1 MTHGKQRRRAAQR
14 PKNRFALLDHEK
26 GGTIFYSKKYLMSW
40 ITVAAMILASSSYSY
55 DDKRET
61 IQAQAFGTGTTAGRN
76 FGITIRIE
84 DYSTPAEQKALIDA
98 FKSGGH
104 DAMVKVLTKMK
115 GKGRVAVTGSVGY
128 QIAYIRNIP
137 TETGRTIRLMTDRPI
152 NFAEA
157 ASSYRSRD
165 YDLTL
170 MEIHLNSDK
179 DKSTGNMILGGRFKV
194 NKKNQQIE
202 FESYHSMP
210 WRLAGIMER

>member
-1 MTHGKQRRRAAQR
+1 V
-14 PKNRFALLDHEK
+14 K
-26 GGTIFYSKKYLMSW
+26 GGVIFQSKIYLIRWGM
-40 ITVAAMILASSSYSY
+40 VAALMLMSSSYSD

-61 IQAQAFGTGTTAGRN
+61 IQAQAFGTGTMASYN

-98 FKSGGH
+98 FKKGGH
-104 DAMVKVLTKMK
+104 DEMVKVLTKMK
-115 GKGRVAVTGSVGY
+115 GKGRVSVTGQVGY

-137 TETGRTIRLMTDRPI
+137 TKTGRTIRLMTDRPI

-157 ASSYRSRD
+157 SNSFRSRD

-170 MEIHLNSDK
+170 MEVHLNNDK

>member
-1 MTHGKQRRRAAQR
+1 
-14 PKNRFALLDHEK
+14 
-26 GGTIFYSKKYLMSW
+26 MSW
-40 ITVAAMILASSSYSY
+40 SLVAAMLLASSSYS
-55 DDKRET
+55 DDEKRET
-61 IQAQAFGTGTTAGRN
+61 IQAQVFGTGTMASRN
-76 FGITIRIE
+76 FGMTIRIE

-98 FKSGGH
+98 FNGGGH

-115 GKGRVAVTGSVGY
+115 GKGQVSVTGQVGY
-128 QIAYIRNIP
+128 QIAYIRSIP
-137 TETGRTIRLMTDRPI
+137 TKNGRTIRLMTDRPI

-157 ASSYRSRD
+157 ASSFRSKD

-170 MEIHLNSDK
+170 MEIHLNANDK

-202 FESYHSMP
+202 FESYHSTP

>member
-1 MTHGKQRRRAAQR
+1 MKGGRSGQKPRNPPAYKGGVIFQAKTYLIRWSMVA
-14 PKNRFALLDHEK
+14 ALL
-26 GGTIFYSKKYLMSW
+26 LM
-40 ITVAAMILASSSYSY
+40 SSSYSY
-55 DDKRET
+55 DQKQKT
-61 IQAQAFGTGTTAGRN
+61 IQAQAFGTGTMASRN

-137 TETGRTIRLMTDRPI
+137 TKNGRTIRLMTDRPI
-152 NFAEA
+152 NIGEA
-157 ASSYRSRD
+157 MGHNRSTD

-170 MEIHLNSDK
+170 IELHLSNAK
-179 DKSTGNMILGGRFKV
+179 DKSTGNMVLGGRFSV

-202 FESYHSMP
+202 FESYHSTP
-210 WRLAGIMER
+210 WRLAAIMEW

>member
-1 MTHGKQRRRAAQR
+1 
-14 PKNRFALLDHEK
+14 
-26 GGTIFYSKKYLMSW
+26 MSLS
-40 ITVAAMILASSSYSY
+40 ILAAMMLVTSSYSY
-55 DDKRET
+55 DEKKET
-61 IQAQAFGTGTTAGRN
+61 IQAQAFGTGTMASRN

-115 GKGRVAVTGSVGY
+115 GKGQVSVTGQVGY

-137 TETGRTIRLMTDRPI
+137 TKDGRTIRLMTDRPI

-157 ASSYRSRD
+157 ATSVRSKD

-170 MEIHLNSDK
+170 MELHLSNDK
-179 DKSTGNMILGGRFKV
+179 DKNTGNMILGGRFKV
-194 NKKNQQIE
+194 NKKTQQIE
-202 FESYHSMP
+202 FESYHSTP

>member
-1 MTHGKQRRRAAQR
+1 M
-14 PKNRFALLDHEK
+14 L
-26 GGTIFYSKKYLMSW
+26 
-40 ITVAAMILASSSYSY
+40 AAMLLASSSYSY
-55 DDKRET
+55 DEKRET
-61 IQAQAFGTGTTAGRN
+61 IQAQAFGTGTMASHN

-104 DAMVKVLTKMK
+104 DAMVNVLSKMK

-137 TETGRTIRLMTDRPI
+137 TKNGRTIRLMTDRPI
-152 NFAEA
+152 NIGETMG
-157 ASSYRSRD
+157 STRSTD

-170 MEIHLNSDK
+170 IEVHLNNDK
-179 DKSTGNMILGGRFKV
+179 DKSTGNMVLGGRFKV

>member
-1 MTHGKQRRRAAQR
+1 M
-14 PKNRFALLDHEK
+14 L
-26 GGTIFYSKKYLMSW
+26 
-40 ITVAAMILASSSYSY
+40 AAMMLASSSYSY
-55 DDKRET
+55 DQKRET
-61 IQAQAFGTGTTAGRN
+61 IQAQAFGTGTMASRN

-115 GKGRVAVTGSVGY
+115 GKGQVAVTGSVGY

-137 TETGRTIRLMTDRPI
+137 TKTGRTIRLMTDRPI

-157 ASSYRSRD
+157 AGSFRSQD

-170 MEIHLNSDK
+170 MEIHLNANDK

-202 FESYHSMP
+202 FESYHSTP

>member
-1 MTHGKQRRRAAQR
+1 
-14 PKNRFALLDHEK
+14 
-26 GGTIFYSKKYLMSW
+26 MSLSML
-40 ITVAAMILASSSYSY
+40 AAMMLVTSSYSY
-55 DDKRET
+55 DEKKET
-61 IQAQAFGTGTTAGRN
+61 IQAQAFGTGTMASRN

-115 GKGRVAVTGSVGY
+115 GKGQVSVTGQVGY

-137 TETGRTIRLMTDRPI
+137 TKNGRTIRLMTDRPI

-157 ASSYRSRD
+157 ASSVRSKD

-170 MEIHLNSDK
+170 MELHLNNDK

-194 NKKNQQIE
+194 NKKSQQIE
-202 FESYHSMP
+202 FESYHSTP

>member
-1 MTHGKQRRRAAQR
+1 M
-14 PKNRFALLDHEK
+14 FA
-26 GGTIFYSKKYLMSW
+26 KKYLISVSML
-40 ITVAAMILASSSYSY
+40 AAMLLVTSSYSY

-61 IQAQAFGTGTTAGRN
+61 IQAQAFGTGTMASYN
-76 FGITIRIE
+76 FGVTIRIE
-84 DYSTPAEQKALIDA
+84 DYSTPQEQKALIDA

-104 DAMVKVLTKMK
+104 DAMVKVLSKMK
-115 GKGRVAVTGSVGY
+115 GKGQVSVTGQVGY

-137 TETGRTIRLMTDRPI
+137 TKTGRTIRLMTDRPI
-152 NFAEA
+152 NFMEA
-157 ASSYRSRD
+157 SNSFRSRD

-170 MEIHLNSDK
+170 MEVHLNANDK

-194 NKKNQQIE
+194 DKKTQQIE

>member
-1 MTHGKQRRRAAQR
+1 LR
-14 PKNRFALLDHEK
+14 PPDEK
-26 GGTIFYSKKYLMSW
+26 GGTIFYSKKYLISW
-40 ITVAAMILASSSYSY
+40 ITVAAMILASGSYSD

-61 IQAQAFGTGTTAGRN
+61 IQAQAFGTGTMAGRN

-84 DYSTPAEQKALIDA
+84 DNSTPAEQKALIDA

-128 QIAYIRNIP
+128 HIAYIRNIP

-170 MEIHLNSDK
+170 MEVHLNNDK

-194 NKKNQQIE
+194 NKKTQQIE

>member
-1 MTHGKQRRRAAQR
+1 
-14 PKNRFALLDHEK
+14 
-26 GGTIFYSKKYLMSW
+26 MSW
-40 ITVAAMILASSSYSY
+40 IMVAAMILASSSYSY

-61 IQAQAFGTGTTAGRN
+61 IQAQAFGTGTMASRN
-76 FGITIRIE
+76 FGITIRIK

-104 DAMVKVLTKMK
+104 DAMVKVLSKMNDK
-115 GKGRVAVTGSVGY
+115 GQVAVTGSVGY

-137 TETGRTIRLMTDRPI
+137 TKTGRTIRLMTDRPI

-157 ASSYRSRD
+157 ANSFRSKD

-170 MEIHLNSDK
+170 MEIHLNNDK

-194 NKKNQQIE
+194 NKKSQQIE

>member
-1 MTHGKQRRRAAQR
+1 LRRLTVERGIIL
-14 PKNRFALLDHEK
+14 FA
-26 GGTIFYSKKYLMSW
+26 KKYLISVSML
-40 ITVAAMILASSSYSY
+40 AAMLLVTSSYSY

-61 IQAQAFGTGTTAGRN
+61 IQAQAFGTGTMASYN
-76 FGITIRIE
+76 FGVTIRIE
-84 DYSTPAEQKALIDA
+84 DYSTPQEQKALIDA

-104 DAMVKVLTKMK
+104 DAMVKVLSKMK
-115 GKGRVAVTGSVGY
+115 GKGQVSVTGQVGY

-137 TETGRTIRLMTDRPI
+137 TKTGRTIRLMTDRPI
-152 NFAEA
+152 NFMEA
-157 ASSYRSRD
+157 SNSFRSRD

-170 MEIHLNSDK
+170 MEVHLNANDK

-194 NKKNQQIE
+194 DKKTQQIE

>member
-1 MTHGKQRRRAAQR
+1 LRRLTVERGVIL
-14 PKNRFALLDHEK
+14 FA
-26 GGTIFYSKKYLMSW
+26 KKYLISVSML
-40 ITVAAMILASSSYSY
+40 AAMLLVTSSYSY

-61 IQAQAFGTGTTAGRN
+61 IQAQAFGTGTMASYN
-76 FGITIRIE
+76 FGVTIRIE
-84 DYSTPAEQKALIDA
+84 DYSTPQEQKALIDA

-104 DAMVKVLTKMK
+104 DAMVKVLSKMK
-115 GKGRVAVTGSVGY
+115 GKGQVSVTGQVGY

-137 TETGRTIRLMTDRPI
+137 TKTGRTIRLMTDRPI
-152 NFAEA
+152 NFMEA
-157 ASSYRSRD
+157 SNSFRSRD

-170 MEIHLNSDK
+170 MEVHLNANDK

-194 NKKNQQIE
+194 DKKTQQIE

>member
-1 MTHGKQRRRAAQR
+1 M
-14 PKNRFALLDHEK
+14 
-26 GGTIFYSKKYLMSW
+26 
-40 ITVAAMILASSSYSY
+40 VAAMMLASSSYSY

-61 IQAQAFGTGTTAGRN
+61 IQAQAFGTGTMASRN

-84 DYSTPAEQKALIDA
+84 DYSTPEEQKALIDA
-98 FKSGGH
+98 FKKGGH
-104 DAMVKVLTKMK
+104 DEMVKVLTKMK
-115 GKGRVAVTGSVGY
+115 GKGRVSVTGQVGY

-157 ASSYRSRD
+157 ANSYRSKD

-170 MEIHLNSDK
+170 MEVHLNNDK

-194 NKKNQQIE
+194 NKKTQQIE
-202 FESYHSMP
+202 FESYHAMP